1 MSLSPGDFYQS
12 VPKDMAENVAFRHF
26 LLHETTVRQKK
37 ALLEICAQDV
47 LFWIDSF
54 GLQYNPDAK
63 DSEMKLGP
71 FICRVDQEAILVG
84 GDAEIAAGVR
94 RYQHGLLY
102 YVEERKTVRMPK
114 VRYVGA
120 TWLICFMSVWLC
132 LFHKQIKIL
141 IMSKDEKTALAID
154 DEDSI
159 FWKIAFIVDHLPA
172 WMKPTIRKKRGVIK
186 IGKNTITS
194 SANVESAGVGGR
206 ATVMILDEFGQFKKG
221 HEIFSM
227 TDDTA
232 SCRIIIGTHKGRD
245 TMFYA
250 LCKEEP
256 YASTIG
262 EIVVHW
268 SHDPEKRKGLYRV
281 TDHGLGFE
289 VLDKSYQFPF
299 DFKFVTEAKPAG
311 GPFPLM
317 RSPWYDA
324 KALGRTPY
332 SVAMNL
338 DIDPDGSNTTFFD
351 GFTIGILKSYCREP
365 VFKGNVEYDKDSKT
379 VIRLVPHPDGCLK
392 IWTQMVGEL
401 EFPRMRGGA
410 GADIGSGS
418 GLTPSCLS
426 AWNVGT
432 GEKVFSYSDARIYV
446 PDFAMLCVALLKMIR
461 DKDNQH
467 PLLGWEA
474 QYGGAFARK
483 IMEECGYTRIY
494 RRVPNELIVR
504 TGQARDVSNPPGLNM
519 SPSVKL
525 MLLEQYKDA
534 LFAKRIVNFEEHAL
548 DETLFFVYA
557 GKSVE
562 YRRVNAGRVKKADSK
577 ATVHHGDIV
586 MADAIGYKMIC
597 EQGFESAIFSTYE
610 KSTIP
615 DPRTSGFR
623 EWLAER
629 EQEEELVWL

>member
-1 MSLSPGDFYQS
+1 MNLSQSEFAKS
-12 VPKDMAENVAFRHF
+12 VPKDMAKNCAFRHF
-26 LLHETTVRQKK
+26 LLHDTTNREKR
-37 ALLEICAQDV
+37 ALVEICAQDIV
-47 LFWIDSF
+47 FWIDSF
-54 GLQYNPDAK
+54 GPQYNPDAK
-63 DSEMKLGP
+63 EAELKLGP
-71 FICRVDQEAILVG
+71 FICRIDQEGILLG
-84 GDAEIAAGVR
+84 GEAEIAAGVR

-102 YVEERKTVRMPK
+102 YVEERKPVRMPK

-159 FWKIAFIVDHLPA
+159 FWKIAFIVDHLPK
-172 WMKPTIRKKRGVIK
+172 WMKPDIRKKRGVIK
-186 IGKNTITS
+186 IGRNTITS

-262 EIVVHW
+262 EIIVHW

-281 TDHGLGFE
+281 TDHGIGFE
-289 VLDKSYQFPF
+289 VLDKSYRFPH

-351 GFTIGILKSYCREP
+351 GFTVGILKAHCREP
-365 VFKGNVEYDKDSKT
+365 IFQGNVEIDKDTKT
-379 VIRLVPHPDGCLK
+379 VLRLVAHPGGCLK
-392 IWTQMVGEL
+392 IWTRMVDEL
-401 EFPRMRGGA
+401 QFPLMSAGA

-418 GLTPSCLS
+418 GLTPSCL
-426 AWNVGT
+426 AVWNAGT
-432 GEKVFSYSDARIYV
+432 GDKVLSYSDAKIYV
-446 PDFAMLCVALLKMIR
+446 PDFAILCVALLKMIR
-461 DKDNQH
+461 DKDGQH
-467 PLLGWEA
+467 PLFGWEA

-483 IMEECGYTRIY
+483 IIEECSYTRIY
-494 RRVPNELIVR
+494 RRPPNELAAR
-504 TGQARDVSNPPGLNM
+504 TGFVRDVDWAPGLNM
-519 SPSVKL
+519 SPAVKL
-525 MLLEQYKDA
+525 MILEQYKDA
-534 LFAKRIVNFEEHAL
+534 LFTKRIMNLEEHAL

-562 YRRVNAGRVKKADSK
+562 YRRINAGKIKKTASQ

-597 EQGFESAIFSTYE
+597 EMGFERPTFSLYE
-610 KSTIP
+610 QSKIP

-623 EWLAER
+623 EWLAEQ
-629 EQEEELVWL
+629 EQSEELVWL